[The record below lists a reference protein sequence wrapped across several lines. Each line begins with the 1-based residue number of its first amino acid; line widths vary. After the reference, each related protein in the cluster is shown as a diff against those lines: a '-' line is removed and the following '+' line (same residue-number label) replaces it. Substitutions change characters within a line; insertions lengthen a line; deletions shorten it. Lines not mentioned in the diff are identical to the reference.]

1 MTYRFHPGAEDDLV
15 AALDFYRREAGRAV
29 AARFVDE
36 VERAA
41 QLIAENP
48 GIGSPTSSGRRCLP
62 LRSFP
67 YSLIY
72 RPTDQ
77 SPLILVLRHQHRE
90 PTHGQN
96 RA

>member
-48 GIGSPTSSGRRCLP
+48 GS
-62 LRSFP
+62 
-67 YSLIY
+67 
-72 RPTDQ
+72 
-77 SPLILVLRHQHRE
+77 
-90 PTHGQN
+90 
-96 RA
+96 